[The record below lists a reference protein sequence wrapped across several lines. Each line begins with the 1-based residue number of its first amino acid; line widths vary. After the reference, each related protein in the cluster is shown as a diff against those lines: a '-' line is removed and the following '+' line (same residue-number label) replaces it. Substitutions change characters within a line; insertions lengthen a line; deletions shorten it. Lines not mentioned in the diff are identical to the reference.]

1 MKAYEQHKKSFLKQ
15 LGENLDSMPQ
25 EYQKAAKYIR
35 RNYKKVSFMNLGELT
50 EKLSIREEVINN
62 YISDLGFHSFEE
74 FRNELR
80 HVAMVDL
87 KTTDRFQI
95 SMDMINPKV
104 SSIMNLVVNKEI
116 NNLKSLSD
124 TLDEQ
129 TLAGIVGEVI
139 KANEIIVVGTRA
151 SAPISLYAEYML
163 NRIGKRTGKIISG
176 GTENFD
182 NLSLID
188 RNSLVIGFGF
198 ARYPKETV
206 KILSFF
212 KKRNMKVISITDN
225 LMSPL
230 ARFSDIVMT
239 IPCESMSFTDF
250 YATPICVINALVI
263 LVSQLDEQTSLKH
276 LNEFENIAKDM
287 GFYF

>member
-1 MKAYEQHKKSFLKQ
+1 MKDYEQHKKNFLK
-15 LGENLDSMPQ
+15 LLSESASTMPS
-25 EYQKAAKYIR
+25 EYQKVAKYIR
-35 RNYKKVSFMNLGELT
+35 RYYKKVSFMNLPELT
-50 EKLSIREEVINN
+50 EKLSIEEEIINN
-62 YISDLGFHSFEE
+62 YISNIGFQSFEE

-104 SSIMNLVVNKEI
+104 NSIMNLVVNKEI
-116 NNLKSLSD
+116 SNLKSLST
-124 TLDEQ
+124 TLNEQ
-129 TLAGIVGEVI
+129 TFASIVGEVI

-151 SAPISLYAEYML
+151 SAPITLYAEYML
-163 NRIGKRTGKIISG
+163 NRIGKRTGKIMSG
-176 GTENFD
+176 GTENLD
-182 NLSLID
+182 SLSLID
-188 RNSLVIGFGF
+188 RSSLVIGFGF
-198 ARYPKETV
+198 ARYPKETI
-206 KILSFF
+206 KLLSFF
-212 KKRNMKVISITDN
+212 KKRNMKIISITDN

-263 LVSQLDEQTSLKH
+263 LVSQLDEHTSLKH